1 MKNEFKSYINK
12 GKRKFGVFIH
22 LIMQIKI
29 SSFKLIIE
37 KMESTMTRFFKVAI
51 AFLGIAAL
59 IPLSSGEM
67 AAKEKKL
74 TILYSSAANGYLLP
88 CG

>member
-1 MKNEFKSYINK
+1 MARLFKI
-12 GKRKFGVFIH
+12 FI
-22 LIMQIKI
+22 
-29 SSFKLIIE
+29 
-37 KMESTMTRFFKVAI
+37 
-51 AFLGIAAL
+51 AL
-59 IPLSSGEM
+59 CGLALVMPGFSGEL

>member
-1 MKNEFKSYINK
+1 
-12 GKRKFGVFIH
+12 
-22 LIMQIKI
+22 
-29 SSFKLIIE
+29 
-37 KMESTMTRFFKVAI
+37 MTRFFKVAI